1 MILGAKLTQFTLY
14 VKNSP
19 QSTFMLSKGVEGRP
33 ALLMTSQ
40 NPDFGLDSVTS
51 YKININKLTYFK
63 VSLRKNLNT
72 MNLL

>member
-1 MILGAKLTQFTLY
+1 MQ
-14 VKNSP
+14 
-19 QSTFMLSKGVEGRP
+19 SKGEEGRP
-33 ALLMTSQ
+33 TLLMTSQ

-72 MNLL
+72 MNLLLYKLNTNM